1 MVKSLRKT
9 IAIVLVLTA
18 FFGFTPTGV
27 YAASDESEL
36 YPVEFYWDKAGED
49 ADNGYTAYSVPFGA
63 PLVSP
68 DKPSR
73 YGYDFI
79 GWQDW
84 YSDQLV
90 DIDTQTMDNTLGRKF
105 YAKWKKTL
113 FSVRFYINDELVS
126 EKTVKPGALI
136 TAPEVEP
143 IEGYSIKQWYA
154 VPDSVLTVVYYL
166 PFSMVDCDVNCYAV
180 LKPNTYTSEFY
191 VDGKLFTTVENVFGE
206 PFITPRSPSKDGY
219 SFTGWSPKIP
229 KTTPAE
235 NLRFDAQFEP
245 QKYIAALLVDG
256 EVYKE
261 IPYTYGQ
268 KSISL
273 PPVPEKEGYTG
284 EWESYTL
291 GIGGV
296 TINAVYTPNTYTSEF
311 YVDGKLF
318 TTVENVFGE
327 AFITPRSPSKDGYS
341 FKGWSPK
348 LPETTPAENLRF
360 DAQFEPQK
368 YIATLLV
375 DGEVYKEIPYT
386 YGQKSISL
394 PPVPEKEGYSGK
406 WENYSLGIGGVT
418 INAVYTADPH
428 VYSVSTASMSMYY
441 KSKEALIYKVR
452 ADEGADYK
460 VTFKSSNPEV
470 ATVDKN
476 GIVYGAQNGTTTITV
491 TVKDSNGNVF
501 KDTCTVQVQYN
512 ILQWIIVILLFGW
525 IWY

>member
-1 MVKSLRKT
+1 MVKTIRKT
-9 IAIVLVLTA
+9 IAIMLVITA

-27 YAASDESEL
+27 YAAADESEL

-49 ADNGYTAYSVPFGA
+49 ADNGYKAYSVPFGA

-206 PFITPRSPSKDGY
+206 AFITPRSPSKDGY

-229 KTTPAE
+229 ETTPAE

-245 QKYIAALLVDG
+245 QKYVAALLVDG

-268 KSISL
+268 KSLSL
-273 PPVPEKEGYTG
+273 PPIPEKEGYSG

-296 TINAVYTPNTYTSEF
+296 TINAVYT
-311 YVDGKLF
+311 
-318 TTVENVFGE
+318 
-327 AFITPRSPSKDGYS
+327 
-341 FKGWSPK
+341 
-348 LPETTPAENLRF
+348 
-360 DAQFEPQK
+360 
-368 YIATLLV
+368 
-375 DGEVYKEIPYT
+375 
-386 YGQKSISL
+386 
-394 PPVPEKEGYSGK
+394 
-406 WENYSLGIGGVT
+406 
-418 INAVYTADPH
+418 ADPH
-428 VYSVSTASMSMYY
+428 VYNVSTASMSMYY

-460 VTFKSSNPEV
+460 VTFKSSNTEV

-476 GIVYGAQNGTTTITV
+476 GIVYGAKNGTTTITV
-491 TVKDSNGNVF
+491 TVKDSNGNIF

-525 IWY
+525 IWYYII

>member
-1 MVKSLRKT
+1 MVKTLRKT
-9 IAIVLVLTA
+9 IAIILVLTA

-27 YAASDESEL
+27 YAAADESEL

-49 ADNGYTAYSVPFGA
+49 ADNGYKAYSVPFGA

-206 PFITPRSPSKDGY
+206 
-219 SFTGWSPKIP
+219 
-229 KTTPAE
+229 
-235 NLRFDAQFEP
+235 
-245 QKYIAALLVDG
+245 
-256 EVYKE
+256 
-261 IPYTYGQ
+261 
-268 KSISL
+268 
-273 PPVPEKEGYTG
+273 
-284 EWESYTL
+284 
-291 GIGGV
+291 
-296 TINAVYTPNTYTSEF
+296 
-311 YVDGKLF
+311 
-318 TTVENVFGE
+318 
-327 AFITPRSPSKDGYS
+327 AFIVPRSPSKDGYS

-348 LPETTPAENLRF
+348 IPETTPAENLRF

-394 PPVPEKEGYSGK
+394 PPVPEKEGYSGE

-418 INAVYTADPH
+418 INAVYTADPR
-428 VYSVSTASMSMYY
+428 VYNVSTASMSMYY

-460 VTFKSSNPEV
+460 VTFKSSNPEI

-476 GIVYGAQNGTTTITV
+476 GIVYGAKNGTTRITV
-491 TVKDSNGNVF
+491 TVTDGNGNIF

>member
-1 MVKSLRKT
+1 MVKTIRKT
-9 IAIVLVLTA
+9 IAIMLVITA

-27 YAASDESEL
+27 YAAADESEL

-49 ADNGYTAYSVPFGA
+49 ADNGYKAYSVPFGA

-166 PFSMVDCDVNCYAV
+166 PFRMVDCDVNCYAV

-206 PFITPRSPSKDGY
+206 
-219 SFTGWSPKIP
+219 
-229 KTTPAE
+229 
-235 NLRFDAQFEP
+235 
-245 QKYIAALLVDG
+245 
-256 EVYKE
+256 
-261 IPYTYGQ
+261 
-268 KSISL
+268 
-273 PPVPEKEGYTG
+273 
-284 EWESYTL
+284 
-291 GIGGV
+291 
-296 TINAVYTPNTYTSEF
+296 
-311 YVDGKLF
+311 
-318 TTVENVFGE
+318 
-327 AFITPRSPSKDGYS
+327 AFIVPRSPSKDGYS

-348 LPETTPAENLRF
+348 IPETTPAENLRF

-394 PPVPEKEGYSGK
+394 PPVPEKEGYSGE
-406 WENYSLGIGGVT
+406 WESYTLSIGGVT
-418 INAVYTADPH
+418 INAVYTADPR
-428 VYSVSTASMSMYY
+428 VYNVSTASMSMYY

-460 VTFKSSNPEV
+460 VTFKSSNPEI

-476 GIVYGAQNGTTTITV
+476 GIVYGAKNGTTRITV
-491 TVKDSNGNVF
+491 TVTDGNGNIF

>member
-1 MVKSLRKT
+1 MVKTIRKT
-9 IAIVLVLTA
+9 IAIMLVITA
-18 FFGFTPTGV
+18 FLGFTPTGV
-27 YAASDESEL
+27 YAAADESEL

-49 ADNGYTAYSVPFGA
+49 ADNGYKAYSVPFGA

-154 VPDSVLTVVYYL
+154 VPDSVLTIVYYL
-166 PFSMVDCDVNCYAV
+166 PFNMVDCDVNCYAV
-180 LKPNTYTSEFY
+180 LK
-191 VDGKLFTTVENVFGE
+191 
-206 PFITPRSPSKDGY
+206 
-219 SFTGWSPKIP
+219 
-229 KTTPAE
+229 
-235 NLRFDAQFEP
+235 
-245 QKYIAALLVDG
+245 
-256 EVYKE
+256 
-261 IPYTYGQ
+261 
-268 KSISL
+268 
-273 PPVPEKEGYTG
+273 
-284 EWESYTL
+284 
-291 GIGGV
+291 
-296 TINAVYTPNTYTSEF
+296 PNTYTSEF

-341 FKGWSPK
+341 FTGWSPK
-348 LPETTPAENLRF
+348 IPETTPAENLRF

-368 YIATLLV
+368 YVAALLV

-386 YGQKSISL
+386 YGQKSLSL
-394 PPVPEKEGYSGK
+394 PPIPEKEGYSGE
-406 WENYSLGIGGVT
+406 WESYTLGIGGVT

-428 VYSVSTASMSMYY
+428 VYNVSTASMSMYY

-460 VTFKSSNPEV
+460 VTFKSSNTEV

-476 GIVYGAQNGTTTITV
+476 GIVYGAKNGTTTITV
-491 TVKDSNGNVF
+491 TVKDSNGNIF

>member
-1 MVKSLRKT
+1 MVKTIRKT
-9 IAIVLVLTA
+9 IAIMLVITA

-27 YAASDESEL
+27 YAAADESEL

-49 ADNGYTAYSVPFGA
+49 ADNGYKAYSVPFGA

-166 PFSMVDCDVNCYAV
+166 PFRMVDCDVNCYAV

-206 PFITPRSPSKDGY
+206 SFI
-219 SFTGWSPKIP
+219 
-229 KTTPAE
+229 
-235 NLRFDAQFEP
+235 
-245 QKYIAALLVDG
+245 V
-256 EVYKE
+256 
-261 IPYTYGQ
+261 
-268 KSISL
+268 
-273 PPVPEKEGYTG
+273 
-284 EWESYTL
+284 
-291 GIGGV
+291 
-296 TINAVYTPNTYTSEF
+296 
-311 YVDGKLF
+311 
-318 TTVENVFGE
+318 
-327 AFITPRSPSKDGYS
+327 PRSPSKDGYS

-348 LPETTPAENLRF
+348 IPETTPAESLRF

-394 PPVPEKEGYSGK
+394 PPVPEKEGYSGE

-418 INAVYTADPH
+418 INAVYTADPR
-428 VYSVSTASMSMYY
+428 VYNVSTASMSMYY

-460 VTFKSSNPEV
+460 VTFKSSNPEI

-476 GIVYGAQNGTTTITV
+476 GIVYGAKNGTTTITV
-491 TVKDSNGNVF
+491 TVKDSNGNIF

-512 ILQWIIVILLFGW
+512 VLQWIIVILLFGW

>member
-1 MVKSLRKT
+1 M
-9 IAIVLVLTA
+9 
-18 FFGFTPTGV
+18 
-27 YAASDESEL
+27 E
-36 YPVEFYWDKAGED
+36 
-49 ADNGYTAYSVPFGA
+49 
-63 PLVSP
+63 
-68 DKPSR
+68 
-73 YGYDFI
+73 
-79 GWQDW
+79 
-84 YSDQLV
+84 
-90 DIDTQTMDNTLGRKF
+90 
-105 YAKWKKTL
+105 KTL

-166 PFSMVDCDVNCYAV
+166 PFRMVDCDVNCYAV
-180 LKPNTYTSEFY
+180 LK
-191 VDGKLFTTVENVFGE
+191 
-206 PFITPRSPSKDGY
+206 
-219 SFTGWSPKIP
+219 
-229 KTTPAE
+229 
-235 NLRFDAQFEP
+235 
-245 QKYIAALLVDG
+245 
-256 EVYKE
+256 
-261 IPYTYGQ
+261 
-268 KSISL
+268 
-273 PPVPEKEGYTG
+273 
-284 EWESYTL
+284 
-291 GIGGV
+291 
-296 TINAVYTPNTYTSEF
+296 PNTYTSEF

-341 FKGWSPK
+341 FTGWSPK
-348 LPETTPAENLRF
+348 IPETTPAENLRF

-368 YIATLLV
+368 YVAALLV

-386 YGQKSISL
+386 YGQKSLSL
-394 PPVPEKEGYSGK
+394 PPIPEKEGYSGE
-406 WENYSLGIGGVT
+406 WESYTLGIGGVT

-428 VYSVSTASMSMYY
+428 VYNVSTASMSMYY

-460 VTFKSSNPEV
+460 VTFKSSNPEI

-476 GIVYGAQNGTTTITV
+476 GIVYGAKNGTTTITV
-491 TVKDSNGNVF
+491 TVKDSNGNIF